1 MTKEKEIAKEMGA
14 TLVEDTK
21 PEIVKDAAEN
31 KEEIEKVASEKA
43 KETVSKKSVLYSAAR
58 KADGV
63 LGRIKNTFHGFFI
76 VFILIAVIAAG
87 ILYKTNN
94 TNTITITLPT
104 LQLSYLKI
112 AIMAA
117 VIALLGTISTSSKK

>member
-1 MTKEKEIAKEMGA
+1 MTKEKKIAKEMGA

-21 PEIVKDAAEN
+21 PELVEDATEN
-31 KEEIEKVASEKA
+31 KDEIEKVASEKTEKA
-43 KETVSKKSVLYSAAR
+43 VSKKSVLYSAAR

-117 VIALLGTISTSSKK
+117 VIAILGTISTSSKK

>member
-1 MTKEKEIAKEMGA
+1 MTKEKEIAEEMGA

-21 PEIVKDAAEN
+21 PEIVEDATVS
-31 KEEIEKVASEKA
+31 KEEIEKVASEKTKKNA
-43 KETVSKKSVLYSAAR
+43 SKKSVLYSAAR